1 MPAPRP
7 TAPGAV
13 TTPPAAP
20 APTVAHP
27 PTAPTGDLGGA
38 RTGARDECGVFAVY
52 APGDSAAT
60 LAYYGLYA
68 LQHRGQE
75 SAGIAVS
82 DGRHILVTKEM
93 GLVNQVFNEQRLA
106 GADGHIG
113 IGHVRYSTTGASTWD
128 NAQPAFKV
136 TPSGHGIAIGH
147 NGNLVNTADLA
158 RHLGPAGDKCTTD
171 SDLLA
176 TMLAADADTSLEE
189 AIVATCSLVS
199 GAFSLV
205 VMDETTIYGVRD
217 RHGVRPLVLGR
228 LATGGYVIA
237 SETAALDIVGAHLIR
252 EIEPGEMVAI
262 DEHGVRARRWAEP
275 EPKYC
280 SFEYVYLA
288 RPDQRNDDPAG
299 GQRSVYASRH
309 EMGRLLA
316 EADPVEADLVIPV
329 PDSGTA
335 AAAGYAEASGIPY
348 AEGLVKNRY
357 VGRTFIQ
364 PSQSL
369 RQLGIRLKLNPLRD
383 VLGGKRLVVVDDSIV
398 RGNTSR
404 QLVRMLRECGA
415 TEVHIRVSSPPVRNP
430 CYYGIDM
437 ATRAELIASGLSTE
451 EIRDFTGADSLAY
464 LSLDDLVTSTG
475 RPKDSLCR
483 ACFDGVYPIPVP
495 GDHVAGSKE
504 HPTLFPVEAR

>member
-1 MPAPRP
+1 MPEHGLPSVPFDAN
-7 TAPGAV
+7 
-13 TTPPAAP
+13 TP
-20 APTVAHP
+20 
-27 PTAPTGDLGGA
+27 
-38 RTGARDECGVFAVY
+38 TGARDECGVFAIYV
-52 APGDSAAT
+52 PGEEAAT
-60 LAYYGLYA
+60 LCYYGLYA

-82 DGRHILVTKEM
+82 DGQHILVTKEM

-106 GADGHIG
+106 GLTGHLG

-136 TPSGHGIAIGH
+136 TPSGNGIALGH
-147 NGNLVNTADLA
+147 NGNLVNTAELS
-158 RHLGPAGDKCTTD
+158 RRLGPAGDKCTTD

-176 TMLAADADTSLEE
+176 TMFAADADTSLEE
-189 AIVATCSLVS
+189 SIIATCKLVS

-228 LATGGYVIA
+228 LPHGGYVIA
-237 SETAALDIVGAHLIR
+237 SETAALDITGAHLVR
-252 EIEPGEMVAI
+252 DVEPGELIAI
-262 DEHGVRARRWAEP
+262 DEHGVRSRQWAEP

-288 RPDQRNDDPAG
+288 RPDHRSGAPASGTVAAHG
-299 GQRSVYASRH
+299 GPSVYGARH
-309 EMGRLLA
+309 HMGRLLA

-383 VLGGKRLVVVDDSIV
+383 VLEGKRLVVVDDSIV

-404 QLVRMLRECGA
+404 QLVRMLRESGA
-415 TEVHIRVSSPPVRNP
+415 AQVHMRVSSPPVRHP

-437 ATRAELIASGLSTE
+437 ATRAELVASGLTTE
-451 EIRDFTGADSLAY
+451 EIRDFIGADSLAY

-475 RPKDSLCR
+475 RPRESLCR
-483 ACFDGVYPIPVP
+483 ACFDGQYPIPVP
-495 GDHVAGSKE
+495 GDHVASGKE
-504 HPTLFPVEAR
+504 NLTLFGVEG

>member
-1 MPAPRP
+1 MPE
-7 TAPGAV
+7 V
-13 TTPPAAP
+13 PAARR
-20 APTVAHP
+20 AE
-27 PTAPTGDLGGA
+27 PTGAPDE
-38 RTGARDECGVFAVY
+38 RSGARDECGVFAVY
-52 APGDSAAT
+52 ARGERAAT

-93 GLVNQVFNEQRLA
+93 GLVNQVFDEQRLA
-106 GADGHIG
+106 GADGHLG

-136 TPSGHGIAIGH
+136 TPAGNGIAVGH
-147 NGNLVNTADLA
+147 NGNLVNTAELA

-176 TMLAADADTSLEE
+176 TMLAQDADTSLEE
-189 AIVATCSLVS
+189 AIVETCRLVA

-205 VMDETTIYGVRD
+205 VMDEATIYGVRD

-228 LATGGYVIA
+228 LPDGGYVIA
-237 SETAALDIVGAHLIR
+237 SETAALDITGAHYLR
-252 EIEPGEMVAI
+252 DVEPGEMVAI
-262 DEHGVRARRWAEP
+262 DAHGLRARRWADP
-275 EPKYC
+275 EPTYC

-288 RPDQRNDDPAG
+288 RPDQRNTVPGAG
-299 GQRSVYASRH
+299 RLRSVYASRH
-309 EMGRLLA
+309 QMGRLLA
-316 EADPVEADLVIPV
+316 SAEPVEADLVIPV

-383 VLGGKRLVVVDDSIV
+383 VIGGKRLVVVDDSIV

-404 QLVRMLRECGA
+404 QLVGMLRESGA
-415 TEVHIRVSSPPVRNP
+415 TEVHVRVSSPPVRHP

-437 ATRAELIASGLSTE
+437 ATRAELIASGLSIE
-451 EIRDFTGADSLAY
+451 EIRDFIGADSLAY

-475 RPKDSLCR
+475 RSKDSLCR
-483 ACFDGVYPIPVP
+483 ACFDGRYPIPVP
-495 GDHVAGSKE
+495 GDHVASGKADL
-504 HPTLFPVEAR
+504 PLFTLER

>member
-1 MPAPRP
+1 MPEQ
-7 TAPGAV
+7 
-13 TTPPAAP
+13 
-20 APTVAHP
+20 
-27 PTAPTGDLGGA
+27 D

-52 APGDSAAT
+52 APGENAAT
-60 LAYYGLYA
+60 LSYFGLYA

-93 GLVNQVFNEQRLA
+93 GLVNQVFTEQRLA
-106 GADGHIG
+106 GADGHLA

-136 TPSGHGIAIGH
+136 TPTGNGIAIGH
-147 NGNLVNTADLA
+147 NGNLVNTVELA
-158 RHLGPAGDKCTTD
+158 RHLGPAGDKCSTD

-176 TMLAADADTSLEE
+176 TMLAQDADTSLEE
-189 AIVATCSLVS
+189 AIVATCRLVA

-205 VMDETTIYGVRD
+205 VMDESTIFGVRD

-228 LATGGYVIA
+228 LAAGGYVLA

-252 EIEPGEMVAI
+252 EVEPGELIAI

-275 EPKYC
+275 DPKYC
-280 SFEYVYLA
+280 SFEHVYLA
-288 RPDQRNDDPAG
+288 RPDQRNLLPG
-299 GQRSVYASRH
+299 GGERSVYASRH

-316 EADPVEADLVIPV
+316 ASGPVEADLVIPV
-329 PDSGTA
+329 PDSGMA

-404 QLVRMLRECGA
+404 QLVRMLRESGA
-415 TEVHIRVSSPPVRNP
+415 SEVHFRVSSPPVRHP

-437 ATRAELIASGLSTE
+437 ATRAELIASGLSIE
-451 EIRDFTGADSLAY
+451 EIRDFIGADSLAY
-464 LSLDDLVTSTG
+464 LSLEDLVTATG

-483 ACFDGVYPIPVP
+483 ACFDGRYAIPVP
-495 GDHVAGSKE
+495 GDHIASGNE
-504 HPTLFPVEAR
+504 MPRLFEVES

>member
-1 MPAPRP
+1 MPEHRP
-7 TAPGAV
+7 VAA
-13 TTPPAAP
+13 PPAAP
-20 APTVAHP
+20 PV
-27 PTAPTGDLGGA
+27 PTASSDLGGE
-38 RTGARDECGVFAVY
+38 RSGARDECGVFAVY
-52 APGDSAAT
+52 APGEQAAT

-82 DGRHILVTKEM
+82 DGRNILVTKEM
-93 GLVNQVFNEQRLA
+93 GLVNQVFDTQRLA
-106 GADGHIG
+106 GADGHLG

-136 TPSGHGIAIGH
+136 TPSGNGIAIGH

-158 RHLGPAGDKCTTD
+158 RHLGPAGDKCATD

-176 TMLAADADTSLEE
+176 TMLAGDADTSLEE
-189 AIVATCSLVS
+189 AIVRTCALVA

-205 VMDETTIYGVRD
+205 VMDESTIYGVRD
-217 RHGVRPLVLGR
+217 RHGVRPLLLGR

-237 SETAALDIVGAHLIR
+237 SETSALDIVGAHLVR
-252 EIEPGEMVAI
+252 EVEPGEMLAI

-275 EPKYC
+275 DPKYC

-288 RPDQRNDDPAG
+288 RPDQRNADPAG
-299 GQRSVYASRH
+299 GERSVYASRH

-316 EADPVEADLVIPV
+316 AADPVPADLVIPV

-404 QLVRMLRECGA
+404 QLVRMLRESGA
-415 TEVHIRVSSPPVRNP
+415 TEVHVRVSSPPVRNP

-437 ATRAELIASGLSTE
+437 ATRAELIASGLSTD
-451 EIRDFTGADSLAY
+451 EIRDFIGADSLAY
-464 LSLDDLVTSTG
+464 LSLEDLVTSTG

-495 GDHVAGSKE
+495 GERRLRAAD
-504 HPTLFPVEAR
+504 HPTLFPADAR

>member
-1 MPAPRP
+1 MPDH
-7 TAPGAV
+7 G
-13 TTPPAAP
+13 PASP
-20 APTVAHP
+20 
-27 PTAPTGDLGGA
+27 LGP

-52 APGDSAAT
+52 VPGESAAT
-60 LAYYGLYA
+60 LCYYGLYA

-82 DGRHILVTKEM
+82 DGAHILVTKEM
-93 GLVNQVFNEQRLA
+93 GLVNQVFTPQRLA
-106 GADGHIG
+106 GVNGHLG
-113 IGHVRYSTTGASTWD
+113 IGHVRYSTTGSSTWD

-136 TPSGHGIAIGH
+136 TPTGNGIALGH
-147 NGNLVNTADLA
+147 NGNLVNTAELA
-158 RHLGPAGDKCTTD
+158 RHLGPAGDKCTSD

-176 TMLAADADTSLEE
+176 TMLAVDADTSLEE
-189 AIVATCSLVS
+189 AIVQTCRLVA

-205 VMDETTIYGVRD
+205 VMDESTIYGVRD

-228 LATGGYVIA
+228 LPDGGYVMA
-237 SETAALDIVGAHLIR
+237 SETAALDITGAHLIR
-252 EIEPGEMVAI
+252 DVEPGELVAI
-262 DEHGVRARRWAEP
+262 DAHGVRSRRWAEP

-288 RPDQRNDDPAG
+288 RPDHRSPEEGAP
-299 GQRSVYASRH
+299 SVYGARH
-309 EMGRLLA
+309 HMGRLLA
-316 EADPVEADLVIPV
+316 DADPVDADLVIPV

-357 VGRTFIQ
+357 VGRTFIE

-383 VLGGKRLVVVDDSIV
+383 VLSGKRLVVVDDSIV

-404 QLVRMLRECGA
+404 QLVRMLRESGA
-415 TEVHIRVSSPPVRNP
+415 TEVHVRVSSPPVRHP

-437 ATRAELIASGLSTE
+437 ATRAELVASGLSIA
-451 EIRDFTGADSLAY
+451 EIQDFIGADSLAY
-464 LSLDDLVTSTG
+464 LDLDDLVTASG
-475 RPKDSLCR
+475 RPRDALCR
-483 ACFDGVYPIPVP
+483 ACFDGQYPIPVP
-495 GDHVAGSKE
+495 GDHVASGKE
-504 HPTLFPVEAR
+504 NPTLFPV